1 MAVNPD
7 EDTEFNDALRKHG
20 ILPPREPSPRTPSPP
35 PSPALEELLDDLTIS
50 QLQELEEDAKEDS
63 TQRLIEHHKRQ
74 RLAEERDKLR
84 KSRFGRLY
92 PISRD
97 DYTREVTE
105 ASKEDEDG
113 DNGGRG
119 TGVVCLLYKDG
130 IQRSDR
136 TFQHVKTLAIRHPR
150 TKFVSIVGDKCIPNL
165 PDARAPMII
174 IYRGGDIRNQII
186 AWGSDKERQIEE
198 LEAILISTGAVD
210 TKSRIVDQDNSDDE
224 NEEEH
229 HWSRTTSAASQKNMR
244 GSSKRRDDEDSDFEF
259 DL

>member
-136 TFQHVKTLAIRHPR
+136 TFQHVKTLAIRHPH
-150 TKFVSIVGDKCIPNL
+150 
-165 PDARAPMII
+165 ARAPMII